1 VDLSVTYTVNNNGLR
16 KIKPLSDAST
26 LSERLRSREQLRSGN
41 KQSATIF
48 LPFTRLLL
56 SALNKL
62 PDVKGL
68 TVYRGINAKLPEVD
82 YSPETLY
89 QMQQFNSCTRN
100 GTTIN
105 QFLGNSGDRVVML
118 NVQTNEPLYIWSG
131 ARYFLVNKSKN
142 DCFIAPFSWP

>member
-16 KIKPLSDAST
+16 KIKPLSDALT

-68 TVYRGINAKLPEVD
+68 TVYHGINAKLPEVD

-131 ARYFLVNKSKN
+131 ARYFL
-142 DCFIAPFSWP
+142 CQ

>member
-1 VDLSVTYTVNNNGLR
+1 MDLSVTYTVNNNGLR
-16 KIKPLSDAST
+16 KIKPLSDALT

-68 TVYRGINAKLPEVD
+68 TVYHGINAKLPEVVVKTMTYYYD
-82 YSPETLY
+82 LGVRDGEKWVREAGHKQPNTAGPE
-89 QMQQFNSCTRN
+89 FE
-100 GTTIN
+100 G
-105 QFLGNSGDRVVML
+105 GNIHQYR
-118 NVQTNEPLYIWSG
+118 
-131 ARYFLVNKSKN
+131 
-142 DCFIAPFSWP
+142 